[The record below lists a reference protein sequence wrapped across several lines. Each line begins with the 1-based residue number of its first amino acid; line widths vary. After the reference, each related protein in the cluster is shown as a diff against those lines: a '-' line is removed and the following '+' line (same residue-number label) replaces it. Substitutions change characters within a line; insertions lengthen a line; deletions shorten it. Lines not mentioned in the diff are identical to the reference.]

1 MRKKKIFKLLF
12 FLCAGFSGY
21 AQEVLTL
28 EQAIKIALENNNGIS
43 VAKNTADMAKNAAK
57 PGNAGLLPKVDLQGG
72 YNYSSNNTDI
82 EFAGGIPPTSTKGA
96 ETKLLNGSIGASYLL
111 FDGLGVI
118 YNFNRLKEMGELGE
132 TQSRLA
138 VESTLLQVINLYY
151 NIARS
156 QQNLEVAREALK
168 TSQERYERAATRN
181 EYGGL
186 KILML
191 NAKVDLNT
199 DSSNVITLKMNLA
212 NLKHAL
218 NALLGRSAD
227 TEFSVAKEVTWDET
241 KSVEN
246 LKQKARENNA
256 ALLVAAHNLYIAE
269 LDLKTSRSTQYPR
282 LAANAAYGYSRQES
296 EAGIVLSN
304 TQIGFSGGITLSYNL
319 FDGRKKHIQIQNA
332 KLAIENN
339 KERQE
344 EALLNVERDLFNAWE
359 KFTQYRQLLLLLSE
373 NLETAQLNF
382 KRTEELFA
390 IGQVNGTQFREAQ
403 LNLLRLQNSI
413 NDTRFSTK
421 LAEVELTT
429 LSGGLLKGN

>member
-1 MRKKKIFKLLF
+1 MYKLQITLLF
-12 FLCAGFSGY
+12 FFCGLISIN

-28 EQAIKIALENNNGIS
+28 EQAVKIALENNNGIAVS
-43 VAKNTADMAKNAAK
+43 QNSAEMAKNAAK

-72 YNYSSNNTDI
+72 YTYSNNNTDL
-82 EFAGGIPPTSTKGA
+82 EFAGGIPPTSNKGA
-96 ETKLLNGSIGASYLL
+96 ETTLLNGSIGASYLL

-118 YNFNRLKEMGELGE
+118 YNYKKLKEMGDLGE

-138 VESTLLQVINLYY
+138 IESTLLQVMNLYY
-151 NIARS
+151 NIARA
-156 QQNLEVAREALK
+156 QQNLIVAREALK
-168 TSQERYERAATRN
+168 VSTERYERAAARN

-199 DSSNVITLKMNLA
+199 DSSNVLNLKMNLA

-218 NALLGRSAD
+218 NALMGRAAD
-227 TEFSVAKEVTWDET
+227 TEFSVSKDVSIDET
-241 KSVEN
+241 IAIETMR
-246 LKQKARENNA
+246 QKARENNA
-256 ALLVAAHNLYIAE
+256 AILVAAHNLYIAE
-269 LDLKTSRSTQYPR
+269 TDLKMARSTQYPR
-282 LAANAAYGYSRQES
+282 LAASASYGYSRQES

-304 TQIGFSGGITLSYNL
+304 TQLGFSGGITLSYNL

-344 EALLNVERDLFNAWE
+344 EASLNVERDLFNAWE
-359 KFTQYRQLLLLLSE
+359 KFTQYRQLLNLLDE
-373 NLETAQLNF
+373 NLETAKLNF
-382 KRTEELFA
+382 DRTKELFNV
-390 IGQVNGTQFREAQ
+390 GQVNGTQFREAQ
-403 LNLLRLQNSI
+403 LNLLRLESSI
-413 NDTRFSTK
+413 NDTRFSAK

-429 LSGGLLKGN
+429 LSGGLLKIN